1 MSITSVITPNTTI
14 PSATEHEDAE
24 PSTENQTECRLAS
37 VKSAPIVSCGVAP
50 LDNILTKI
58 KPIDWT
64 PYQTE
69 GRDGKAKPPSERAY
83 ILRTAKQILYTADK
97 EKTPIVNH
105 ANSVYYYSET
115 QYKPPSE
122 MEHQNF
128 LIEAA
133 VRCGV
138 PPNIAMYQTFI
149 EKLTKQFLINSARH
163 NNKIAEPDTSYIN
176 LRNGTLFFDKKG
188 HHFELHSPKRF
199 VRYSLHFDYDP
210 KAVALLWQRHLAR
223 SLPNPEKQRYLA
235 MCLALP
241 FYYGGK
247 IEKAPLFYGQRDTG
261 KSTTLDVYK
270 ALIGRENFTTETL
283 ATLTKSD
290 NQGLFARARLDG
302 KLANIASD
310 ISTAIN
316 DEGIAKVLLSREE
329 VSARHPYGLRGF
341 EMQNY
346 ARLMFAM
353 NELPHQFFTDAALT
367 KRAAIIVFDQQIKPE
382 DIDTCFVEKIVA
394 NELPGVL
401 NWILTVGLER
411 LLETNRL
418 DPPQCCEE
426 EMERLRKEVDPLST
440 WLMEKDYQLG
450 ATHWITVKEAHNDF
464 DNFCRRNKN
473 VTPATKTFSKRLR
486 ELGYKI
492 DCINH
497 SIGTRLYYSKSI
509 PENQSDYSVDE
520 AGNPLD
526 PNNIPF

>member
-1 MSITSVITPNTTI
+1 M
-14 PSATEHEDAE
+14 
-24 PSTENQTECRLAS
+24 
-37 VKSAPIVSCGVAP
+37 
-50 LDNILTKI
+50 
-58 KPIDWT
+58 
-64 PYQTE
+64 
-69 GRDGKAKPPSERAY
+69 
-83 ILRTAKQILYTADK
+83 
-97 EKTPIVNH
+97 
-105 ANSVYYYSET
+105 
-115 QYKPPSE
+115 
-122 MEHQNF
+122 
-128 LIEAA
+128 
-133 VRCGV
+133 
-138 PPNIAMYQTFI
+138 
-149 EKLTKQFLINSARH
+149 
-163 NNKIAEPDTSYIN
+163 
-176 LRNGTLFFDKKG
+176 
-188 HHFELHSPKRF
+188 
-199 VRYSLHFDYDP
+199 
-210 KAVALLWQRHLAR
+210 WQRHLAR

-283 ATLTKSD
+283 ATLTKSE

-418 DPPQCCEE
+418 DPPQCCVE
-426 EMERLRKEVDPLST
+426 EMERLRKEVDPLSA

-464 DNFCRRNKN
+464 DNFCR
-473 VTPATKTFSKRLR
+473 
-486 ELGYKI
+486 
-492 DCINH
+492 
-497 SIGTRLYYSKSI
+497 
-509 PENQSDYSVDE
+509 
-520 AGNPLD
+520 
-526 PNNIPF
+526 